1 MSEMYNITST
11 LIGFFFGSL
20 FVSIRQGSCKDLK
33 GFNFAFFQG
42 NAEPL
47 TLACAIGTK
56 ANRYKPF
63 TTPAGVK
70 PSNLGGTRKR
80 PTELCPAVEDLS
92 EEINTIPET
101 CEDSEDVN

>member
-1 MSEMYNITST
+1 M
-11 LIGFFFGSL
+11 
-20 FVSIRQGSCKDLK
+20 QGSCKDLK

-70 PSNLGGTRKR
+70 PSNLGGKRKR

-101 CEDSEDVN
+101 CADSEDVN